1 MEFGSE
7 HKRKRWYVAVVGGMV
22 GASGLATA
30 GVVTIIAPSTG
41 PASAAEQT
49 VARSAADGGSKDD
62 GKKDDG
68 KKDDGKKDDGKKDD
82 GKKDDGKKDD
92 GKKDDDKRK
101 DVKKIGCDPDE
112 LIAALVRA
120 NADGGAKLELEPK
133 CTYTLTAFDEGDTG
147 FENELSGLPQ
157 IVERVKIDGNG
168 AKIVRAANAEPFRI
182 FNVGVG
188 GDLTLRD
195 LTLKGGD
202 ARETE
207 LGGGALLVQE
217 GGRATVEDSKLTLN
231 RSDSFGGAITNLGIT
246 KISGEDKSEKDDD
259 QKDDPKKDD
268 YGKDGSKKDD
278 HREDGSEITNNS
290 AVLDGGAI
298 ANVGALS
305 VEKTRVSR
313 NDAENGGA
321 LATFAGVAKVTKS
334 EVDHNQALEDGGA
347 VFAEGDGTI
356 MQVKESYVHDNTAGE
371 DGGAFFSEGSQFFV
385 ERSKVVHNTAG
396 DDGGAAINNFGEFV
410 VEKSKLNENKAIGGV
425 AGGFGNAGEAVLRN
439 SEVNENTAFAPFSEF
454 SGFGGGIVNVDE
466 GTLRLTKTDVIENAS
481 TEAPGGVFNDVEDG
495 VLVDDK
501 STIIKNRPTN
511 CAGSPEDVPNCFG

>member
-1 MEFGSE
+1 MCVVGRFQNRGTVMELGSG
-7 HKRKRWYVAVVGGMV
+7 HRRKRWYVAVIGGIV
-22 GASGLATA
+22 GAGGLATA

-62 GKKDDG
+62 GKDH
-68 KKDDGKKDDGKKDD
+68 
-82 GKKDDGKKDD
+82 

-133 CTYTLTAFDEGDTG
+133 CTYTLTAYDVGDTG
-147 FENELSGLPQ
+147 YENELSGLPQ

-168 AKIVRAANAEPFRI
+168 AKIVRAANAVPFRI

-195 LTLKGGD
+195 LTVKGGD

-217 GGRATVEDSKLTLN
+217 GGRATIEDSKLTLN
-231 RSDSFGGAITNLGIT
+231 RSDSFGGAITNLGIV
-246 KISGEDKSEKDDD
+246 KISGEDKSEKDDGKKD
-259 QKDDPKKDD
+259 DDKKDDPKKDD

-278 HREDGSEITNNS
+278 DHRDGGSEIINNS
-290 AVLDGGAI
+290 AVEDGGAI
-298 ANVGALS
+298 ANVGALTI
-305 VEKTRVSR
+305 EKTRLSR

-321 LATFAGVAKVTKS
+321 LATFAGVVKVTKS
-334 EVDHNQALEDGGA
+334 EIDHNQALDEGGA
-347 VFAEGDGTI
+347 ISSEGEGAIT
-356 MQVKESYVHDNTAGE
+356 QVKESYVHDNNAE
-371 DGGAFFSEGSQFFV
+371 NGGAFFNDEGQFFV
-385 ERSKVVHNTAG
+385 ERSKVVHNTARTF
-396 DDGGAAINNFGEFV
+396 GGGVLNIEGPLT
-410 VEKSKLNENKAIGGV
+410 VEKSKINENKALTGIGG
-425 AGGFGNAGEAVLRN
+425 GLLNLGDAVLRN
-439 SEVNENTAFAPFSEF
+439 SEVNKNVAFGEAGTA
-454 SGFGGGIVNVDE
+454 GGIANIDE
-466 GTLRLTKTDVIENAS
+466 GTVRLTRSEVIANAS
-481 TEAPGGVFNDVEDG
+481 TLAPGGILNDVEDG